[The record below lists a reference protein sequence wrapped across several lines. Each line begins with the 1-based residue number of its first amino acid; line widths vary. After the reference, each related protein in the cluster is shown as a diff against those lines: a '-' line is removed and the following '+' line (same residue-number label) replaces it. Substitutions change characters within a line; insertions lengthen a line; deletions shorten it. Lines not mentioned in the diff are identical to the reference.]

1 MLQILNSF
9 QKSNNEFKKLRF
21 EWTEYGE
28 KRGESVSY
36 ILFLFLYVLQLRA
49 RNIDLQGK

>member
-9 QKSNNEFKKLRF
+9 QRTNNEFKKLRF

-28 KRGESVSY
+28 KRGECV
-36 ILFLFLYVLQLRA
+36 LYFVFIPICTTA
-49 RNIDLQGK
+49 ES